1 MNQRRQIETQRQ
13 QIDILQTRV
22 NNLRQPIINWL
33 QFYHITDLENK
44 SDIELITL
52 LINKITNYRE
62 YGYMQ
67 NKNFELL
74 LQIPITERN
83 EERNITNWN
92 IIVDTYH
99 IHMKGTI
106 ERLGKPF
113 ENRGYRQQ
121 WQALFDQATE
131 IIVRVLQIRTM
142 ITRTIQPSVDDPTRI
157 GIMEMLTEIEMHLES
172 TEEIIHNQEDEIRK
186 AKEIILPTI
195 NQISPITAING
206 VNEQSIVEINQV
218 AQELL
223 LEQSKIIKQL
233 QETINTQQIQI
244 TNLQNQPNDNCQQQA
259 IQWKYTAYYIAQL
272 QFNTCRECEEWQIW

>member
-92 IIVDTYH
+92 IIVNTYH

-142 ITRTIQPSVDDPTRI
+142 ITQPSVDDPTRI

-172 TEEIIHNQEDEIRK
+172 TEEIIHNQEDEIQEV
-186 AKEIILPTI
+186 KEIILLTI
-195 NQISPITAING
+195 NQISPITAINEL
-206 VNEQSIVEINQV
+206 NEQSIIEINQV

-233 QETINTQQIQI
+233 QE
-244 TNLQNQPNDNCQQQA
+244 
-259 IQWKYTAYYIAQL
+259 
-272 QFNTCRECEEWQIW
+272 